1 MIAPENFVEALKK
14 TEISFVTG
22 VPDSL
27 LKDLCAK
34 LTIEL
39 PAENHV
45 IAANEGS
52 AVGLAIGHY
61 LASSQPAMVYMQN
74 SGLGN
79 VINPLTSLADPKV
92 YAIPMLLVIGW
103 RGEILEDGMQLAD
116 EPQHKMQGEI
126 TLSQLDILDIPY
138 IVIDKHT
145 TELDKIMVESLAK
158 ASARSGPVAIVVRKK
173 TFSPFKYESVESQDF
188 PLLREE
194 AIDIIID
201 NIAQET
207 PIVCTTGVASR
218 ELFEKRKEKSQGHSR
233 DFLTVGGMG
242 YASSIAGGIAQTL
255 PNKKIVC
262 IDGDGAALM
271 HLGALAI
278 TADCNNLIH
287 FLINN
292 EAHDSVGGQPT
303 KGADISFS
311 NVAKELGY
319 KNIFEIESKSDLT
332 DICSNISELEGSVLI
347 TIKTRA
353 GFRKNLGR
361 PDRSPVDNKQ
371 DFMKF
376 LSE

>member
-1 MIAPENFVEALKK
+1 MLAPEKFVEALVASGI
-14 TEISFVTG
+14 TFVTG

-34 LTIEL
+34 LTVEL

-103 RGEILEDGMQLAD
+103 RGEILEDGIQLPD
-116 EPQHKMQGEI
+116 EPQHKKQGEI
-126 TLSQLDILDIPY
+126 TLSQLAILDIPY
-138 IVIDKHT
+138 RVIDKHT
-145 TELDKIMVESLAK
+145 TELDKVLVEASVQ
-158 ASARSGPVAIVVRKK
+158 ASARSGPVAIVVRKG
-173 TFSPFKYESVESQDF
+173 TFSLFKYESVESQVF

-194 AIDIIID
+194 AIEIIVD
-201 NIAQET
+201 NIGQET

-218 ELFEKRKEKSQGHSR
+218 ELFEKRKEKMQGHSR

-242 YASSIAGGIAQTL
+242 YASSIAGGIARAL

-262 IDGDGAALM
+262 IDGDGAAIM

-292 EAHDSVGGQPT
+292 EVHDSVGGQPT
-303 KGADISFS
+303 KGASISFS
-311 NVAKELGY
+311 TVAKELGY
-319 KNIFEIESKSDLT
+319 HYTFEVQSGIDLAE
-332 DICSNISELEGSVLI
+332 ICCNISDLEGSVLI
-347 TIKTRA
+347 TVKTRA
-353 GFRKNLGR
+353 GFRKNLSR
-361 PDRSPVDNKQ
+361 PDRSPIDNKQ